1 MAFLN
6 DERSTRAMR
15 GIRTVFFLITM
26 IISFLFFSAP
36 ILVAIADALVPAALF
51 SASIPSPADNQ
62 SFLFFLLQTLSSQF
76 SSYNFRSSLID
87 IPLISILRSGI
98 ILCVYGLCDG
108 PGLSTGPY
116 LGITTVCSVL
126 SVLFVSVKAS
136 CVFGGGGAVVG
147 AVELALFV
155 WSPALAIGHI
165 VVAYRTSCRERR
177 KLLVYKI
184 DIEAVSTFKNGF
196 RRYSKILHDARV
208 KVKLKTKREI
218 KTVTIFDQ

>member
-6 DERSTRAMR
+6 DERITRALR

-51 SASIPSPADNQ
+51 SASIPSPADDQ
-62 SFLFFLLQTLSSQF
+62 SFFFFLQTLSSQF
-76 SSYNFRSSLID
+76 SSYDFRSSLID

-147 AVELALFV
+147 AAELALFV
-155 WSPALAIGHI
+155 WSPALAISHI

-208 KVKLKTKREI
+208 KVKL
-218 KTVTIFDQ
+218 QN